1 MKPKKLSKTQVQ
13 ATLKA
18 AIDDAVSFVDSE
30 IAPERVRAQ
39 KYFEGWSSIG
49 YEEGRSR
56 VVATKCRDTVRA
68 VMPAL
73 MRLFLQSDKPVEFLP
88 NNDRTVVS
96 AEEQSDYAR
105 HVFERNN
112 GFRVLYDVFFDAL
125 RKKVG
130 IVKPYYDEV
139 PEVTIDEYS
148 GLPPEAM
155 QLLAEDPEIEVIDA
169 EQDETGLVSFK
180 VSRKATRGTIRF
192 ESVAPEDFFVD
203 RGAKSIRDYYV
214 CGHSTEGRVGDLVAM
229 GFDFEKVIDLA
240 GSDNSS
246 VADEEEL
253 ERTGWDDDDNESPN
267 DPSMRKIII
276 TEAYMRMD
284 IEGTG
289 VPKQYKFLCAGE
301 DYEILD
307 YELCDHQ
314 PFAIFEV
321 DPEPHTFFGRSLV
334 ELVEQD
340 QDAST
345 SLLRGLLDSISMAN
359 NPSMWAV
366 ESKVNVD
373 DLMNNEVGRIIRVK
387 EPGVIGEFT
396 VGSAAT
402 AALPAMQYY
411 DDLIRG
417 KTGIVGAGM
426 GLDTE
431 ALQSQTASGVRLAEQ
446 TTAAAAELIARI
458 LAEGGMKDLFRIIV
472 QLAIAHPNPE
482 EMIRVGGQFVP
493 VDPRSW
499 NSELDMQV
507 NVGLGTNKTEE
518 RIAAL
523 MHLGQF
529 QQAVWQAYGPQ
540 NGLVS
545 MTGIRNLQAD
555 IAKVGGVYNIDRY
568 LNPMDPQR
576 EQMLLQQMAAQ
587 SQDKGSDPNQAYLQA
602 EMAKVQQKAQAD
614 VQKAQIAVQ
623 KAQADTALKAQ
634 ELQMK
639 DDLERDKMAQ
649 DRAIASAELVLKG
662 SRLNERAIVA
672 EQMAPRMPGV

>member
-73 MRLFLQSDKPVEFLP
+73 MRLFLQSDKPVEFIP
-88 NNDRTVVS
+88 DNPRAVMG
-96 AEEQSDYAR
+96 AEQQTNYAR

-340 QDAST
+340 QDAAT
-345 SLLRGLLDSISMAN
+345 SLLRGLLDSISMSL
-359 NPSMWAV
+359 NPAMEIV
-366 ESKVNVD
+366 EGQVSVD
-373 DLMNNEVGRIIRVK
+373 DLMNNEVGRIIRVRQ
-387 EPGVIGEFT
+387 PGQVREINI
-396 VGSAAT
+396 GSAAT

-499 NSELDMQV
+499 NAELDMQV

-523 MHLGQF
+523 MQLGQF

-576 EQMLLQQMAAQ
+576 EQMLMQQMAAQ

-623 KAQADTALKAQ
+623 RAQADTAMKAQ